1 MCKKV
6 SPLSPLLRFHSGFE
20 NPQQKRCLFSGLYLT
35 PPPPQGLEVTG
46 IFLKIKHAL
55 FLLLNYLKIIREKN
69 HVHMCVFQINT
80 MIL

>member
-35 PPPPQGLEVTG
+35 PPPPQGLEVRDLFKNKTRTFFVVE
-46 IFLKIKHAL
+46 IFENNERKKS
-55 FLLLNYLKIIREKN
+55 R
-69 HVHMCVFQINT
+69 T
-80 MIL
+80 